1 MKRPR
6 SALFVPGDKPRA
18 IAKSRTLGADVIIL
32 DLEDA
37 VAPEHKEQARENI
50 CAALREGFPCPVWV
64 RLNISGSIWEQADQ
78 EAVLC
83 EKPDGLVL
91 PKVEEAGVARSM
103 TLGVPLWLMI
113 ETARGVLAAPDLA
126 AEQSVAGLIVGAND
140 LAHDLRTGP
149 DPERTPLLFAL
160 SAVVLAARAHNKGV
174 LDAVYNTFTDT
185 VGFERECLDGRAL
198 GFDGKT
204 LIHPSQVETANRSFG
219 VSPAD
224 VEAAHELLQAWEA
237 GRREGRSLVTVR
249 GRMVEEMH
257 VKAAQDVLAQAGT
270 SAPL

>member
-18 IAKSRTLGADVIIL
+18 IARSRTLGADVIIL

-37 VAPEHKEQARENI
+37 VAPEHKAQARENI

-103 TLGVPLWLMI
+103 TLGVPLWLMV
-113 ETARGVLAAPDLA
+113 ETARGILAAPDLA

-140 LAHDLRTGP
+140 LAHDLRTRHVSG
-149 DPERTPLLFAL
+149 RTPLLYAL
-160 SAVVLAARAHNKGV
+160 SAVVLAARAHRKGV
-174 LDAVYNTFTDT
+174 LDAVYNNFTDAA
-185 VGFERECLDGRAL
+185 GFERECLDGRAL

-204 LIHPSQVETANRSFG
+204 LIHPSQVEAANRSFG
-219 VSPAD
+219 VSSED
-224 VEAAHELLQAWEA
+224 VEAARELLSAWEA
-237 GRREGRSLVTVR
+237 GRKEGRSLVTVQ
-249 GRMVEEMH
+249 GHMIEEMH
-257 VKAAQDVLAQAGT
+257 VKAARNVLAQAEQV
-270 SAPL
+270 APL